1 MEARYIQDVQEPTQQ
16 VVDTPESL
24 HWSPYQQPKLDEAI
38 RNTNWDRLRQLA
50 SNLNDGMPCKLLDKT
65 NAGLNNLVRV
75 LEFADTTRWVVRIP
89 LHLGKRAL
97 DSTKLQSEVH
107 TMQLIQERC
116 PRNKLPVPRVFAF
129 KADTDNDVGVP
140 FVLMEFILA
149 NTAMDSNGGYDVH
162 RGVIPKELRP
172 KFYRSMAQCHT
183 HLARLRFP
191 KIGTI
196 VRCEKTGAF
205 DVGPLPHLGGPF
217 ETASAYFAAWAAH
230 VQFSMDRDE
239 IFRSMPASLGPE
251 LARQVADAVE
261 SFPTQVSDLLAGR
274 RRASP
279 RDEGPF
285 PLAHADFL
293 HSNVLVDA
301 EFGVVGVIDWEGAH
315 TVPWECVAFP
325 GFLECMP
332 PSFDMPTKYDDDG
345 QPLDEETR
353 ALWGERRQY
362 VQLVRAEERDAAA
375 EEGWEEPD
383 DLLSSTLGDD
393 NAQALAYAI
402 KVYEDVGKLGF
413 YDRVIRQ
420 VWSSC
425 DS

>member
-1 MEARYIQDVQEPTQQ
+1 MGRARAVRHGPRRDP
-16 VVDTPESL
+16 PE
-24 HWSPYQQPKLDEAI
+24 H
-38 RNTNWDRLRQLA
+38 
-50 SNLNDGMPCKLLDKT
+50 
-65 NAGLNNLVRV
+65 
-75 LEFADTTRWVVRIP
+75 
-89 LHLGKRAL
+89 
-97 DSTKLQSEVH
+97 
-107 TMQLIQERC
+107 
-116 PRNKLPVPRVFAF
+116 
-129 KADTDNDVGVP
+129 
-140 FVLMEFILA
+140 
-149 NTAMDSNGGYDVH
+149 
-162 RGVIPKELRP
+162 
-172 KFYRSMAQCHT
+172 
-183 HLARLRFP
+183 
-191 KIGTI
+191 
-196 VRCEKTGAF
+196 
-205 DVGPLPHLGGPF
+205 
-217 ETASAYFAAWAAH
+217 
-230 VQFSMDRDE
+230 
-239 IFRSMPASLGPE
+239 
-251 LARQVADAVE
+251 ARQVADAVE
-261 SFPTQVSDLLAGR
+261 SFPAQVRDLLAGR

-301 EFGVVGVIDWEGAH
+301 EFGVAGVIDWEGAH
-315 TVPWECVAFP
+315 AVPWECVAFP

-332 PSFDMPTKYDDDG
+332 PAFDMPTKYDDDG

-362 VQLVRAEERDAAA
+362 VQLVRAAERDAAA
-375 EEGWEEPD
+375 EEGVEGTD